1 VVQNEAKDASV
12 ENQYKKPEIR
22 GVGMEG
28 RWNAGGD
35 KMEKSVAIKKKS
47 RKGRVTVV
55 LAGIAALILFRHFRE
70 SKRRAKNE
78 EGD

>member
-1 VVQNEAKDASV
+1 
-12 ENQYKKPEIR
+12 
-22 GVGMEG
+22 MEG

-70 SKRRAKNE
+70 SKRRAKKE